1 MTEKDKNKKKAY
13 TYPFTVRGYELD
25 SFGHVNNA
33 VYLNYF
39 EQARWEILREEGLK
53 EKFIENGWFLVVTQC
68 NVRYHRE
75 ARMFDELEVQ
85 TSLENESPYLIFK
98 QKIYNRTDGLKVT
111 TAVFKTL
118 LLDNDRRPNDILP
131 ELFNL

>member
-1 MTEKDKNKKKAY
+1 
-13 TYPFTVRGYELD
+13 
-25 SFGHVNNA
+25 
-33 VYLNYF
+33 
-39 EQARWEILREEGLK
+39 
-53 EKFIENGWFLVVTQC
+53 VVTQC

-85 TSLENESPYLIFK
+85 TTLENESPYLIFK

-118 LLDNDRRPNDILP
+118 LLDNDRRPNDILQ